1 MNPVTGEKIITIN
14 GQAYTLRFTWRALS
28 EIEAK
33 YGDSPN
39 LFNTEVLAAVAA
51 SGFRDKHP
59 DMTAERIME
68 LSPPVMPFCVAVR
81 EAIQWA
87 YFGAEAIPNAEAE
100 KEVKKNRLAA
110 MWSRLTGRLSRR
122 E

>member
-1 MNPVTGEKIITIN
+1 MNPITGEKIITIN
-14 GQAYTLRFTWRALS
+14 GQGYVMRFTWRALS

-39 LFNTEVLAAVAA
+39 LFSADVLSHVG
-51 SGFRDKHP
+51 SVGLRDSHP
-59 DMTAERIME
+59 EMTPERLMD
-68 LSPPVMPFCVAVR
+68 LSPPLMPFCAAVK

-87 YFGAEAIPNAEAE
+87 YFGTEPIPQTSAG
-100 KEVKKNRLAA
+100 EVKKNRLAG
-110 MWSRLTGRLSRR
+110 MWSRLIKRLSRR